1 MKYPPWGEGMREP
14 SPGQVYLKT
23 NTFFSNLGMNK
34 KIFVIKKYSF
44 FIHTNSR
51 LIPNTNVFM
60 TIPESFITLNVTGFS
75 SKSQNEI
82 KPKSK
87 AK

>member
-1 MKYPPWGEGMREP
+1 MEYPPWGEGIQGP

-23 NTFFSNLGMNK
+23 NTFFSYFGMNK
-34 KIFVIKKYSF
+34 KYFFKMYSF

-51 LIPNTNVFM
+51 HIHNTNVFM
-60 TIPESFITLNVTGFS
+60 TIPESFITLNVTCFS
-75 SKSQNEI
+75 SKSQKEI